1 MSEEYSGFTSLNVE
15 GADVVSYTVQ
25 RRKKRML
32 VIGVGV
38 AVGCATLLALVMF
51 GSSSAKTALATLMA
65 PGFSFG
71 STSGSS
77 DNGVSSDWA
86 NGTACDPDP
95 CNDNGHCYLD
105 EGTANRLNLGYYCAC
120 QEGWCGYD
128 CEIGIT
134 SEQTCRDAYGIT
146 STEAPVTTPS
156 TGTADTRSSSSTST
170 SPGSPQTS
178 TSTKTTTPSTGTA
191 DTRSGSSTTATVT
204 DVDDVTT
211 IATEKPVDTTS
222 TEPSTG
228 TADVRT
234 GSSTTDAATDS
245 RPATTTD
252 YALP

>member
-156 TGTADTRSSSSTST
+156 TGTADTRS
-170 SPGSPQTS
+170 
-178 TSTKTTTPSTGTA
+178 
-191 DTRSGSSTTATVT
+191 GSSTTATVT